1 MIPAVTSQQIE
12 EALLN
17 FDQNYR
23 TTPEFS
29 SWELNQANIWA
40 IEFQGKKY
48 PPKKNNFNCC
58 KYSY

>member
-29 SWELNQANIWA
+29 SWEENYAD
-40 IEFQGKKY
+40 
-48 PPKKNNFNCC
+48 NN
-58 KYSY
+58 